1 MNTLALDATPFV
13 GRQRELADLRRVLA
27 SARLLTLIGVG
38 GAGKTRLAVSYA
50 ESESGGSAV
59 WTVPLADVT
68 ESHLVGLAVVE
79 ALGLHIRP
87 TDSPVDA
94 VAELVAD
101 RPALLVLDNCE
112 QIGDAVAFLV
122 VELLDR
128 CPLLRVLVTSRHA
141 LGVRGEVVY
150 PVPPLSVP
158 AADAQVSL
166 TELERYDGVR
176 LFLQRAGA
184 ARPGFRP
191 SESSAPAIARLCGA
205 LEGLPLALEL
215 AAARINALTPQV
227 MVERLEDRY
236 RLLSRGYADTPNR
249 HRSLL
254 ASVTWSYDLCT
265 PQERLLW
272 ARLSVFAGGF
282 GLEAAEY
289 VCSGDGLAEG
299 EVLDVLQNLIDKS
312 LVTRD
317 PADDLHYR
325 MLETIRQFGMGRL
338 AEAGEFELYRRRH
351 EQWFVDLSTRL
362 GVEWTG
368 PTQGMW
374 LEHWRRNHA
383 NLRLVLEH
391 GAGHPQDVGTVLR
404 TVMALEGY
412 WLVTGLLAEAR
423 HWLELALSHDT
434 GPVPERA
441 LAHGMLAY
449 LAALRGD
456 ADDAAEHLRHND
468 ALLAEEPSEFLQAY
482 RVFAGALVAFFA
494 GDVDQA
500 LPLAEE
506 SMARFDGVGVVN
518 HVSVALMVSGVCHDH
533 RGERGAAE
541 RAIDACLETTRAA
554 GELYTRSL
562 ALWWRGVAARDAGDL
577 DRATD
582 LQLEALAMK
591 ETLRDRPGL
600 AMVLEALAGIASARG
615 DGERAAAL
623 LGAAQAL
630 WTFVQG
636 APAAAP
642 FIASEREVGEA
653 LARSLLAERSF
664 ERSYRRGL
672 AMNTGEAVRFARS
685 LEGALPQTG
694 RQTGRQ
700 TSPRT
705 GPQPGPQRLSR
716 EGAVLTAREAEVA
729 TLLGAGMSNQEIADR
744 LVISIRTAQ
753 GHVENILRKLGFSS
767 RAQVAA
773 WIVTRSHAAADSP

>member
-1 MNTLALDATPFV
+1 MTALTLDSTPFV
-13 GRQRELADLRRVLA
+13 GRRRELADLRRTLA
-27 SARLLTLIGVG
+27 SARLVTLIGVG
-38 GAGKTRLAVSYA
+38 GAGKTRLAGSYA
-50 ESESGGSAV
+50 ESEHARSSV

-68 ESHLVGLAVVE
+68 ESHLVGLAVVQ
-79 ALGLHIRP
+79 ALGLHVRP

-101 RPALLVLDNCE
+101 QPALLVLDNCE
-112 QIGDAVAFLV
+112 QVGDAAAFLTV
-122 VELLDR
+122 QLLER
-128 CPLLRVLVTSRHA
+128 CPNLRVLSTSRHA

-158 AADAQVSL
+158 SPDAEVALAD
-166 TELERYDGVR
+166 LERYDGVR
-176 LFLQRAGA
+176 LFLQRAA
-184 ARPGFRP
+184 DAMPGFRAT
-191 SESSAPAIARLCGA
+191 EANAAAIAQLCGA

-215 AAARINALTPQV
+215 AAARITALTPEV

-249 HRSLL
+249 QRSLL

-282 GLEAAEY
+282 GLEAAEF
-289 VCSGDGLAEG
+289 VCSGSGLAPG

-338 AEAGEFELYRRRH
+338 AEAGEFEHYRQRH
-351 EQWFVDLSTRL
+351 EEWFVHLSTRL
-362 GVEWTG
+362 GAEWTG
-368 PTQGMW
+368 PTQAMW

-383 NLRLVLEH
+383 NLRIVLEQC
-391 GAGHPQDVGTVLR
+391 AGHPEGAEVALR
-404 TVMALEGY
+404 VAMSLEGY

-423 HWLELALSHDT
+423 HWLELGLSHGT

-449 LAALRGD
+449 LAAIRGD
-456 ADDAAEHLRHND
+456 RDDAAEHLREDD
-468 ALLAEEPSEFLQAY
+468 ALVAQQPSPFLTAY
-482 RVFAGALVAFFA
+482 RTFAGATTAFFA
-494 GDVDQA
+494 GDMDHA
-500 LPLAEE
+500 LGLAEE
-506 SMARFDGVGVVN
+506 SVARFTDLGVVN
-518 HVSVALMVSGVCHDH
+518 HISVALMISGVCHDH
-533 RGERGAAE
+533 RGEREAAE
-541 RAIDACLETTRAA
+541 RAIDACLATTREA

-577 DRATD
+577 DQAAA
-582 LQLEALAMK
+582 LQLEALRMK
-591 ETLRDRPGL
+591 ETLRDQPGL
-600 AMVLEALAGIASARG
+600 AMVLEALAGIASALG
-615 DGERAAAL
+615 DGERAATL
-623 LGAAQAL
+623 LGAARAI
-630 WTFVQG
+630 WTLIQG
-636 APAAAP
+636 APASAP
-642 FIASEREVGEA
+642 FIAAEREVGEA

-664 ERSYRRGL
+664 ERAFRRGL
-672 AMNTGEAVRFARS
+672 TMGTAEAVRLAR
-685 LEGALPQTG
+685 GADVAA
-694 RQTGRQ
+694 
-700 TSPRT
+700 
-705 GPQPGPQRLSR
+705 PGPAQQRLTGS
-716 EGAVLTAREAEVA
+716 GTTLTAREAEVA
-729 TLLGAGMSNQEIADR
+729 ALLGEGLSNQEIADR

-773 WIVTRSHAAADSP
+773 WVVSRAHARAETDAELGAT

>member
-1 MNTLALDATPFV
+1 MTALALDATPFV
-13 GRQRELADLRRVLA
+13 GRRRELVDVRRTLA
-27 SARLLTLIGVG
+27 GARLVTLTGIG
-38 GAGKTRLAVSYA
+38 GAGKTRLARSYA
-50 ESESGGSAV
+50 ESEPEGSAV

-112 QIGDAVAFLV
+112 QVGDAAAFLV
-122 VELLDR
+122 VELLER
-128 CPLLRVLVTSRHA
+128 CPHLRVLTTSRHA

-158 AADAQVSL
+158 GPDDEVAL
-166 TELERYDGVR
+166 TDLERYDGVR
-176 LFLQRAGA
+176 LFLQRAA
-184 ARPGFRP
+184 AAMPGFRAT
-191 SESSAPAIARLCGA
+191 EANAAAIGRLCGA
-205 LEGLPLALEL
+205 LEGLPLSLEL
-215 AAARINALTPQV
+215 AAARITALTPEV
-227 MVERLEDRY
+227 MLERLEDRY
-236 RLLSRGYADTPNR
+236 RLLSRGYADTPDR
-249 HRSLL
+249 QRSLL
-254 ASVTWSYDLCT
+254 ASVTWSYDLCS

-289 VCSGDGLAEG
+289 VCSGSGLDAG

-338 AEAGEFELYRRRH
+338 AEAGEFEHYRHRH
-351 EQWFVDLSTRL
+351 EQWFVDLSMRL

-368 PTQGMW
+368 PTQAVW

-383 NLRLVLEH
+383 NLRIVLEH
-391 GAGHPQDVGTVLR
+391 CAGHPEDAPTALR
-404 TVMALEGY
+404 VVMALEGY

-423 HWLELALSHDT
+423 HWLELALSHGT
-434 GPVPERA
+434 GTVPERA

-449 LAALRGD
+449 LAAIRGD
-456 ADDAAEHLRHND
+456 TDDAAAHLAEND
-468 ALLAEEPSEFLQAY
+468 ALVAEQPLGLLVAYQAFT
-482 RVFAGALVAFFA
+482 RASVAFFA
-494 GDVDQA
+494 GDMDEA
-500 LPLAEE
+500 LTRAQEAL
-506 SMARFDGVGVVN
+506 ARFEDVGVVN
-518 HVSVALMVSGVCHDH
+518 HVSVCLMITGVCHDH
-533 RGERGAAE
+533 RGEREAAE
-541 RAIDACLETTRAA
+541 RAIEACLETTRAA

-577 DRATD
+577 DRAAR
-582 LQLEALAMK
+582 LQLEALTMK
-591 ETLRDRPGL
+591 EVLRDRPGL

-615 DGERAAAL
+615 DGERAATL
-623 LGAAQAL
+623 FGAARAI
-630 WTFVQG
+630 WSFVQG
-636 APAAAP
+636 APASAP
-642 FIASEREVGEA
+642 FIAAERDVGEA

-664 ERSYRRGL
+664 ERSFRRGQQLGTAEAIRL
-672 AMNTGEAVRFARS
+672 ARGQE
-685 LEGALPQTG
+685 
-694 RQTGRQ
+694 
-700 TSPRT
+700 PR
-705 GPQPGPQRLSR
+705 GGPGPQRLADGVEGLTTR
-716 EGAVLTAREAEVA
+716 EREVA
-729 TLLGAGMSNQEIADR
+729 ALLGEGLSNQEIADR

-753 GHVENILRKLGFSS
+753 GHVENILRKLGLSS

-773 WIVTRSHAAADSP
+773 RVARGHARS

>member
-1 MNTLALDATPFV
+1 MNALALDATPFV
-13 GRQRELADLRRVLA
+13 GRRRELADLRRVLA
-27 SARLLTLIGVG
+27 SARLVTLTGVG

-50 ESESGGSAV
+50 EAEGSRSAV

-87 TDSPVDA
+87 TDSPVEA

-101 RPALLVLDNCE
+101 QPTLLVLDNCE
-112 QIGDAVAFLV
+112 QVGDAAAFLV

-128 CPLLRVLVTSRHA
+128 CPHLRVLTTSRHA

-158 AADAQVSL
+158 AADADVTL
-166 TELERYDGVR
+166 AELERYDGVR
-176 LFLQRAGA
+176 LFLQRAA
-184 ARPGFRP
+184 AAMPGFRA
-191 SESSAPAIARLCGA
+191 SEASAPAIARLCGA

-215 AAARINALTPQV
+215 AAARITALTPEV
-227 MVERLEDRY
+227 MIERLEDRY

-249 HRSLL
+249 QRSLL

-265 PQERLLW
+265 PEERLLW

-289 VCSGDGLAEG
+289 VCSGSGLAPG

-338 AEAGEFELYRRRH
+338 AEAGEFEHYRQRH
-351 EQWFVDLSTRL
+351 EQWFVDLATRL
-362 GVEWTG
+362 GTEWTG

-383 NLRLVLEH
+383 NLRIVLEH
-391 GAGHPQDVGTVLR
+391 CAGHPEDAATALR
-404 TVMALEGY
+404 MVMALEGY

-423 HWLELALSHDT
+423 HWLELALSHDS

-449 LAALRGD
+449 LAAIRGD
-456 ADDAAEHLRHND
+456 TEDAAEQLQAND
-468 ALLAEEPSEFLQAY
+468 TLLAQEPSPFLHAY
-482 RVFAGALVAFFA
+482 RAFAGASVAFFA
-494 GDVDQA
+494 GEMDEA
-500 LPLAEE
+500 LTLAEE
-506 SMARFDGVGVVN
+506 SVARFESVGVVN
-518 HVSVALMVSGVCHDH
+518 HVSVALMISGVCHDH
-533 RGERGAAE
+533 RGEREAAE
-541 RAIDACLETTRAA
+541 RAIDACLELTRGA

-577 DRATD
+577 DRAAD
-582 LQLEALAMK
+582 LQLEALRMK
-591 ETLRDRPGL
+591 EALRDQPGL

-615 DGERAAAL
+615 DGERAATL
-623 LGAAQAL
+623 LGAAQTIWAYI
-630 WTFVQG
+630 QG

-642 FIASEREVGEA
+642 FIAAEREVGET
-653 LARSLLAERSF
+653 LARSLLAERTF
-664 ERSYRRGL
+664 ERAFRRGL
-672 AMNTGEAVRFARS
+672 TMGTTEAVRYARGS
-685 LEGALPQTG
+685 DVAA
-694 RQTGRQ
+694 
-700 TSPRT
+700 
-705 GPQPGPQRLSR
+705 PGPGQQRLS
-716 EGAVLTAREAEVA
+716 GNGTTLTAREAEVA
-729 TLLGAGMSNQEIADR
+729 ALLGEGLSNQEIADR

-753 GHVENILRKLGFSS
+753 GHVENILRKLGLSS

-773 WIVTRSHAAADSP
+773 WIVSRTHAAADSP